1 MLNAST
7 NKLLTIE
14 NFSDFLNSLTCIKN
28 ASTIAV
34 AVSSGVDSMSLLHI
48 SDKWAKKYKKKL
60 YVISYNHNLRKE
72 SLIEVKYVKTI
83 SKKLGWEHKTLKWS
97 QPAKKNI
104 LENARIA
111 RYQAISN
118 FCKRQNINTLLLGHH
133 LDDLIETFCI
143 RILKNSRLDGLCPMT
158 ASRKLFNLN
167 LIRPFLQTSKLEMYS
182 YAKLNKIRFF
192 EDPTNKNSNYIR
204 TKIRFLLE
212 KNKNLKYKF
221 SKSVDLFCRLKKY
234 SDNITNKF
242 NLDNIKFEK
251 EGYFLIN
258 RINFLK
264 LPEFLNI
271 KILNIIIMN
280 LGNNT
285 YPLRSRTLLRL
296 SKTILEEKLST
307 ISAGGCLLIN
317 HKTHIFILREF
328 NHIKDL
334 KLSISQGKKAI
345 WDKKFLITNL
355 SRNYNIYV
363 TSFGKELEN
372 KSFLEFYNS
381 KKSIIKKIP
390 FVIKKT
396 LPVIKTL
403 EGLIYIH
410 HLNIYNN
417 KNIKKLVSLEIIDY
431 YNIYN

>member
-48 SDKWAKKYKKKL
+48 SNIWAKKYKKKL

-143 RILKNSRLDGLCPMT
+143 RLLKNSRLDGLCPMT

-167 LIRPFLQTSKLEMYS
+167 LIRPFLQTSKQEMYS

-307 ISAGGCLLIN
+307 TSAGGCLLIN
-317 HKTHIFILREF
+317 QKTHIFILREF

-372 KSFLEFYNS
+372 KSFLEFYNT
-381 KKSIIKKIP
+381 KKSIVKKMP

-403 EGLIYIH
+403 EGLIYIP